1 MPRGPLLTI
10 CKSFMRPHL
19 DYGNVIYDQHYN
31 NTFHEKLESMQ
42 YNDAVPI
49 ACAIRDSSGKK
60 FYQELGLEFLRQMWW
75 FRKLCCFLIK
85 YLFDK
90 ISTTRTAYRI

>member
-1 MPRGPLLTI
+1 MRVPVIESLLYYRNCKNILPRGPLLTI

-19 DYGNVIYDQHYN
+19 DYGDVIYDQHYN

-49 ACAIRDSSGKK
+49 ESRIRFGI
-60 FYQELGLEFLRQMWW
+60 F
-75 FRKLCCFLIK
+75 
-85 YLFDK
+85 
-90 ISTTRTAYRI
+90 AANVVV